1 MLKCEFPG
9 RFQED
14 ARLDKNFFGQ
24 CAQLNNNDIIHA
36 LLMHTLCF
44 LDVSD
49 NIRFTSRLSPEH
61 ICHVTDG
68 ELRYQEKFQMFWK
81 TPNLTIWA

>member
-14 ARLDKNFFGQ
+14 ANNLIRTFFGQ
-24 CAQLNNNDIIHA
+24 CAQLNNNYIIRA

-44 LDVSD
+44 LNVSD

-68 ELRYQEKFQMFWK
+68 EPRYQEKFQMFWK
-81 TPNLTIWA
+81 TPNLTI